1 MKQKEDAMV
10 PVFSII
16 IPVYNAEKYLDKAV
30 ESVLNQSIGVP
41 FELILVND
49 GSRDGSAEICDRY
62 ALQDQRIR
70 VIHQEN
76 QGVSVARNTGIA
88 AARGIYVLFLD
99 SDDLLDGKLMETVD
113 QFIPLQADMIEFGWN
128 IFSDAGVK
136 KTNLL
141 TCKACGETGEEYLQK
156 HEKSGV
162 MPIVSCWAAAFRRQF
177 LVENQLLFPVG
188 ISYGEDFRFCMQCI
202 KKAEAIYTV
211 DQALYWYRVNE
222 SSVTHTPNVKKIRD
236 VLQSCAEMYRLFPSS
251 LLADYYCLSIWN
263 IEGLKRQDAVQVY
276 GLLQENRDI
285 LKQVTGARAK
295 LARGL
300 YSVFGWYGG
309 AKMLRTLANIQ
320 KRMKG

>member
-1 MKQKEDAMV
+1 MV

-16 IPVYNAEKYLDKAV
+16 IPVYNAEKFLDKAV
-30 ESVLNQSIGVP
+30 ESILNQSSGAS
-41 FELILVND
+41 FEVILVND
-49 GSRDGSAEICDRY
+49 GSRDSSAGICDRY
-62 ALQDQRIR
+62 AAQDARIR

-88 AARGIYVLFLD
+88 AARGSYVLFLD
-99 SDDLLDGKLMETVD
+99 SDDLLDLKLMETVD
-113 QFIPLQADMIEFGWN
+113 PFVPLQVDIIEFGWY
-128 IFSDAGVK
+128 IFSDVGIK

-156 HEKSGV
+156 HEKSGM

-177 LVENQLLFPVG
+177 LVDNQLFFPVG
-188 ISYGEDFRFCMQCI
+188 VSYGEDFRFCMQCI
-202 KKAEAIYTV
+202 KKAGAIYTV

-222 SSVTHTPNVKKIRD
+222 VSVTHTPNVKKIRD
-236 VLQSCAEMYRLFPSS
+236 VLQSCAEMYRLFPGN
-251 LLADYYCLSIWN
+251 LLANYYCLSIWN
-263 IEGLKRQDAVQVY
+263 IEGLTRQDALQVY

-285 LKQVTGARAK
+285 LKQVTGARAN
-295 LARGL
+295 LARSL
-300 YSVFGWYGG
+300 YSIFGWYGG